1 MSDDTPFWDNNVFDS
16 WQIPFGSWIEEMVS
30 WSVANLGWV
39 LDAIEWPFSFLFR
52 NFVNGPEHHPW
63 WEIADM
69 PWIAVCVVFLVV
81 GTLMRNLMVGI
92 SVAVGLAACGM
103 LGNAIWHETVLTLGL
118 IIVAVLLCAV
128 VGVPLGVLCGR
139 VDGVWNA
146 IRPALDAMQVVH
158 AFVYMIPF
166 IFFWGIGQ
174 EPAAMVTMIFAL
186 PPLIRLTNLGI
197 RQVPTD
203 VVEAARAYGASEWR
217 VLWDVQIPLARSAI
231 MTGLNQTLLL
241 SISMVGMA
249 AIMGA
254 GGLGLLV
261 FRAVVN
267 VDIPLAA
274 SSGLALFVVAV
285 VLDRISQ
292 RDSKDTDNLFRRIGR
307 AWKHRRDPEVL
318 LDGAAA
324 RRAVLDTAEAGTEAS
339 VGPAERVAVLI
350 VLGGSVVALAS
361 LFLPWGRESGL
372 ISGYGR
378 EQDLSLPG
386 QVFGGLAAE
395 GGSFFGIAVLAM
407 GLVMVGATLTTLTR
421 PGRVARW
428 FGADGALVAAVGL
441 LVAVIAYVWL
451 EPAAGQVSYQD
462 GAGVWTALIGGLIGV
477 FGASL
482 WIRRAPYSPIRALPA
497 GVSLARIVVVV
508 GIVGLLAVAGLSS
521 WSVDR
526 RASAVMT
533 PELSAEIDRLEQEGR
548 DDPTKAAVNAA
559 TIGTLVAGAQR
570 QDPVRTDG
578 FAEAGPGLGYLALGL
593 GVVGLVFTLPAAGLF
608 GNDERRRWR
617 WSVAVSAFGAGT
629 TLVAAGW
636 IASLVRVSDP
646 GFVSGPGAFLCLL
659 AGLFLFMSSRR
670 VLREFRRTTV
680 YGMEVGVAIDHRFK
694 MKAVDEP
701 TGPMEGSGRT
711 PAPDLRERRNRR

>member
-1 MSDDTPFWDNNVFDS
+1 MNEHTPFWDNNVFDS
-16 WQIPFGSWIEEMVS
+16 WQIPFGSWIEEMVA
-30 WSVANLGWV
+30 WTVTNLGGV

-69 PWIAVCVVFLVV
+69 PWIAVCLVFLVI
-81 GTLMRNLMVGI
+81 GTLMRNLVVGI
-92 SVAVGLAACGM
+92 SVAVALAACGM
-103 LGNAIWHETVLTLGL
+103 LGAAIWHETVLTLGL
-118 IIVAVLLCAV
+118 IIVAVLICAV
-128 VGVPLGVLCGR
+128 IGVPLGVLCGR
-139 VDGVWNA
+139 LDGVWNA

-197 RQVPTD
+197 RQVPAD

-292 RDSKDTDNLFRRIGR
+292 RESDDRANLFGRIRR

-318 LDGAAA
+318 LEGAGAGKFTIDAA
-324 RRAVLDTAEAGTEAS
+324 DRGTEAP
-339 VGPAERVAVLI
+339 VGTAERVAVLI
-350 VLGGSVVALAS
+350 VLAGSVVALVS
-361 LFLPWGRESGL
+361 LFFPWGRDSGL
-372 ISGYGR
+372 VSGYGR

-407 GLVMVGATLTTLTR
+407 SLVLVGATLTTLTR

-428 FGADGALVAAVGL
+428 FGADGALIAAVGL
-441 LVAVIAYVWL
+441 LVAAVAYLWL
-451 EPAAGQVSYQD
+451 EPATGRVSYQD
-462 GAGVWTALIGGLIGV
+462 GAGIWAALIGGTVAV

-482 WIRRAPYSPIRALPA
+482 WVWRAPYSPIRALPV
-497 GVSLARIVVVV
+497 GISFARIVVSV
-508 GIVGLLAVAGLSS
+508 GIVGLLAAAGLSS
-521 WSVDR
+521 WSIDR
-526 RASAVMT
+526 RASSVIT
-533 PELSAEIDRLEQEGR
+533 PELAAEVERLEQEGR
-548 DDPTKAAVNAA
+548 DNPSKAAINAA
-559 TIGTLVAGAQR
+559 TIGSLVSAAQR
-570 QDPVRTDG
+570 QDPVRANG
-578 FAEAGPGLGYLALGL
+578 FEEGGSGLGYLALGL
-593 GVVGLVFTLPAAGLF
+593 GALGLIFTLPAAGLF
-608 GNDERRRWR
+608 GSDERRRWR
-617 WSVAVSAFGAGT
+617 WSVAVSALGAGI

-659 AGLFLFMSSRR
+659 GGLFLFISSRS
-670 VLREFRRTTV
+670 VLREFRRVKV
-680 YGMEVGVAIDHRFK
+680 YGGDVDPAVELEARQGMPLDEVI
-694 MKAVDEP
+694 
-701 TGPMEGSGRT
+701 
-711 PAPDLRERRNRR
+711 ERRGGWR

>member
-16 WQIPFGSWIEEMVS
+16 WQIPFGSWIDEMVS
-30 WSVANLGWV
+30 WSVANLGGI

-69 PWIAVCVVFLVV
+69 PWIAVCLVFLVV
-81 GTLMRNLMVGI
+81 GTLMRNLVVGI
-92 SVAVGLAACGM
+92 SVAVALAACGM
-103 LGNAIWHETVLTLGL
+103 LGAAIWHETVLTLGL
-118 IIVAVLLCAV
+118 IIVAVLICAV
-128 VGVPLGVLCGR
+128 IGVPLGVLCGR

-197 RQVPTD
+197 RQVPAD

-267 VDIPLAA
+267 VDVPLAA
-274 SSGLALFVVAV
+274 SSGLALFFVAV

-292 RDSKDTDNLFRRIGR
+292 RDSEDAGNLFGRIRR

-318 LDGAAA
+318 LAGAGAGKVVVEAVDG
-324 RRAVLDTAEAGTEAS
+324 GTEAP
-339 VGPAERVAVLI
+339 VGTSERAAVLI
-350 VLGGSVVALAS
+350 VLAGTVVALVS
-361 LFLPWGRESGL
+361 LFLPWGRDSGL

-386 QVFGGLAAE
+386 QAFGGLAAE
-395 GGSFFGIAVLAM
+395 GGTFFGVAVLAM
-407 GLVMVGATLTTLTR
+407 SLLLVGATLTTLTR

-428 FGADGALVAAVGL
+428 FGADGALMAAVGL
-441 LVAVIAYVWL
+441 LVAAVAYLWL
-451 EPAAGQVSYQD
+451 DPASGRASYQD
-462 GAGVWTALIGGLIGV
+462 GAGVWAALAGGMV
-477 FGASL
+477 AVSGASL
-482 WIRRAPYSPIRALPA
+482 WIRRAPYSPVRALPV
-497 GVSLARIVVVV
+497 GISFARIGVAV
-508 GIVGLLAVAGLSS
+508 GIVGLLAAAGLSS
-521 WSVDR
+521 WSIDR
-526 RASAVMT
+526 RASSVIT
-533 PELSAEIDRLEQEGR
+533 PELAAEIERLEQEGR
-548 DDPTKAAVNAA
+548 DDPTKAAINAA
-559 TIGTLVAGAQR
+559 TIGSLVAAAQR
-570 QDPVRTDG
+570 QDPAKANG
-578 FAEAGPGLGYLALGL
+578 FEEAGPGLGYLALGL
-593 GVVGLVFTLPAAGLF
+593 GVAGLVLTLPAAGLF
-608 GNDERRRWR
+608 AGDERWRWR
-617 WSVAVSAFGAGT
+617 WSVAVSALGAGT

-659 AGLFLFMSSRR
+659 GGLFLFISSRR
-670 VLREFRRTTV
+670 VLREFRRTRV
-680 YGMEVGVAIDHRFK
+680 YGGDVDT
-694 MKAVDEP
+694 AVDIKVLAKMP
-701 TGPMEGSGRT
+701 VDKLAGRTEGSR
-711 PAPDLRERRNRR
+711 